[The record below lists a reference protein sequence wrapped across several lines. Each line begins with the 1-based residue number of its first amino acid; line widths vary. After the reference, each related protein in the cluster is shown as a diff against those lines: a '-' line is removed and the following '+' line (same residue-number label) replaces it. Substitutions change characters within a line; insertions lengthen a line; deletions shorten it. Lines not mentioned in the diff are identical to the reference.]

1 MKNAAFFIFPSL
13 PPTSLGIMRNRAN
26 DALCIVFVSLQKLSS
41 AVGNLGKGRLEG
53 LRNEIWICTLQGTF
67 LAIFAMELGERNANI
82 KNLLIKNSLCGFT
95 VFERLRCSDS
105 EWRVLYCYFEVY
117 FTQRLYPLWPR
128 LSKES
133 WGGGGGGGQCWG

>member
-26 DALCIVFVSLQKLSS
+26 DALCIVFVSLQKFSS

-53 LRNEIWICTLQGTF
+53 LRNEIWIWICTLQGTF

-82 KNLLIKNSLCGFT
+82 KKLLIKNSLCGFT
-95 VFERLRCSDS
+95 VFQHLRCSDS
-105 EWRVLYCYFEVY
+105 E
-117 FTQRLYPLWPR
+117 
-128 LSKES
+128 
-133 WGGGGGGGQCWG
+133 